1 MLELD
6 SFSCFLISIP
16 PYHLKRKITN
26 RTDYYHTLFIRRSVS
41 LAEMCPLS
49 DGQILDWFST
59 DGHGG
64 TLAGRAQMA
73 RPSYVYGTIFYI
85 TIVSDHADVTIYLIV

>member
-1 MLELD
+1 MKQASARGIIPSEYYHTLSTVHKAVRELA
-6 SFSCFLISIP
+6 SFGCFLISIP

-49 DGQILDWFST
+49 DGQILDWF
-59 DGHGG
+59 
-64 TLAGRAQMA
+64 
-73 RPSYVYGTIFYI
+73 PW
-85 TIVSDHADVTIYLIV
+85 